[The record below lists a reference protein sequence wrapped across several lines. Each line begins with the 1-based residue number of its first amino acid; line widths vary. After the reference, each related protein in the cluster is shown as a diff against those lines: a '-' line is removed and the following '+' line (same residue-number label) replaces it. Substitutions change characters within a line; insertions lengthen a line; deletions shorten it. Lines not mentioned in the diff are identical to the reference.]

1 MGVSMLAGA
10 YPARHHD
17 SEAACTSHTVD
28 RASLRADPIAA
39 RRWHRPLTGVP
50 RAALGSRLA
59 GGTGRTPDRTGIREL
74 VNAST
79 SASSR

>member
-28 RASLRADPIAA
+28 HASLRADPIAA
-39 RRWHRPLTGVP
+39 RRWHCPLTGVP
-50 RAALGSRLA
+50 RAILRSRLA
-59 GGTGRTPDRTGIREL
+59 GDSGRTPDLTEIREV

-79 SASSR
+79 RASSR